1 MSTVNSA
8 TSSDVIAKL
17 QKNTAAATS
26 KTTDAQS
33 NFLKLLTEQL
43 KNQDPLSPMDN
54 AQMTS
59 QLAQISTV
67 DGIEKLNTTL
77 TAMLSGSQSGE
88 AVQAAALVGKGV
100 MVGGSSLTLAG
111 SKAYG
116 GFELASAADK
126 VTVTIKDSN
135 GLEVRKLELGDAEA
149 GISNF
154 AWDGLTSSG
163 AQAVD
168 GKYTM
173 SVSATRGDTDL
184 KPTALQLSTVNSV
197 LRTSSGT
204 VSLDVGGS
212 LVSLADIKQIL

>member
-8 TSSDVIAKL
+8 SSADVIASL
-17 QKNTAAATS
+17 QKTAAASTS

-33 NFLKLLTEQL
+33 RFLKLLTEQL

-77 TAMLSGSQSGE
+77 TALLDGSQSSD

-100 MVGGSSLTLAG
+100 MVEGKALTLSG
-111 SKAYG
+111 GKAYG
-116 GFELASAADK
+116 GIELASTADK
-126 VTVTIKDSN
+126 VTVTIKDAN

-154 AWDGLTSSG
+154 AWDGLTASG

-197 LRTSSGT
+197 MRTSSGS

-212 LVSLADIKQIL
+212 IVKLTDIKQIL

>member
-8 TSSDVIAKL
+8 SSADVIASL
-17 QKNTAAATS
+17 QKTAAASTS
-26 KTTDAQS
+26 KTTDAQGR
-33 NFLKLLTEQL
+33 FLKLLTEQL

-77 TAMLSGSQSGE
+77 TALLDGSQSSD

-100 MVGGSSLTLAG
+100 MVEGKALTLSG
-111 SKAYG
+111 GKAYG
-116 GFELASAADK
+116 GIELASAADK
-126 VTVTIKDSN
+126 VTVTIKDAN

-154 AWDGLTSSG
+154 AWDGLTASG

-197 LRTSSGT
+197 MRTSSGS

-212 LVSLADIKQIL
+212 IVKLTDIKQIL

>member
-8 TSSDVIAKL
+8 SSADVIASL
-17 QKNTAAATS
+17 QKTAAASTS

-33 NFLKLLTEQL
+33 RFLKLLTEQL

-77 TAMLSGSQSGE
+77 TALLDGSQSSD

-100 MVGGSSLTLAG
+100 MVEGKALTLSG
-111 SKAYG
+111 GKAYG
-116 GFELASAADK
+116 GIELASAADK
-126 VTVTIKDSN
+126 VTVTIKDAN

-149 GISNF
+149 DISNF
-154 AWDGLTSSG
+154 AWDGLTASG

-197 LRTSSGT
+197 MRTSSGS

-212 LVSLADIKQIL
+212 IVKLTDIKQIL

>member
-17 QKNTAAATS
+17 QKNTAASTS
-26 KTTDAQS
+26 KTTDAQT

-88 AVQAAALVGKGV
+88 AVQAAALVGKSV

-135 GLEVRKLELGDAEA
+135 GLEVRTLELGDAEA

>member
-8 TSSDVIAKL
+8 TSADVIASL
-17 QKNTAAATS
+17 QKSAAASTS
-26 KTTDAQS
+26 QTSDAQ
-33 NFLKLLTEQL
+33 NRFLKLLTEQL

-67 DGIEKLNTTL
+67 DGIDKLNTTL
-77 TAMLSGSQSGE
+77 NSLLSGNQSSE
-88 AVQAAALVGKGV
+88 ALQAAALVGKGV
-100 MVGGSSLTLAG
+100 MVGGHALTLSG
-111 SKAYG
+111 GKAYG
-116 GFELASAADK
+116 GFELTSAADK
-126 VTVTIKDSN
+126 VSVSIKDAN
-135 GLEVRKLELGDAEA
+135 GLEVRKLELGSSDA
-149 GISNF
+149 GVFDFS
-154 AWDGLTSSG
+154 WDGTTSSG

-197 LRTSSGT
+197 MRTSSGS

-212 LVSLADIKQIL
+212 IVKLTDIKQIL

>member
-8 TSSDVIAKL
+8 SSADVIASL
-17 QKNTAAATS
+17 QKTAAASTS

-33 NFLKLLTEQL
+33 RFLKLLTEQL

-77 TAMLSGSQSGE
+77 TALLDGSQSSD

-100 MVGGSSLTLAG
+100 MVEGKALTLSG
-111 SKAYG
+111 GKAYG
-116 GFELASAADK
+116 GIELASAADK
-126 VTVTIKDSN
+126 VTVTIKDAN

-154 AWDGLTSSG
+154 AWDGLTASG

-168 GKYTM
+168 GNYTM

-197 LRTSSGT
+197 MRTSSGS

-212 LVSLADIKQIL
+212 IVKLTDIKQIL

>member
-1 MSTVNSA
+1 MSTVNSTA
-8 TSSDVIAKL
+8 ASDVIARL
-17 QKNTAAATS
+17 QKNTAASTS

-67 DGIEKLNTTL
+67 DGIDKLNKTL
-77 TAMLSGSQSGE
+77 TALLEGSQSSE

>member
-8 TSSDVIAKL
+8 SSADVIASL
-17 QKNTAAATS
+17 QKTAAASTS

-33 NFLKLLTEQL
+33 RFLKLLTEQL

-77 TAMLSGSQSGE
+77 TALLDGSQSSD

-100 MVGGSSLTLAG
+100 MVEGKALTLSG
-111 SKAYG
+111 GKAYG
-116 GFELASAADK
+116 GIELASAADK
-126 VTVTIKDSN
+126 VTVTIKDAN

-154 AWDGLTSSG
+154 AWDGLTTSG

-197 LRTSSGT
+197 MRTSSGS

-212 LVSLADIKQIL
+212 IVKLTDIKQIL